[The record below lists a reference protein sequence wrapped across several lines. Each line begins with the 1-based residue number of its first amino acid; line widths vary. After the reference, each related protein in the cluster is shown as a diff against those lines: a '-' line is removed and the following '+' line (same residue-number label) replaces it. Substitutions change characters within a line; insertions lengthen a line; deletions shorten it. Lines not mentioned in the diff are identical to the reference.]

1 MSGQGGPS
9 MRRSDSWT
17 TFAFG
22 LGFGL
27 VAGFV
32 VALLV
37 APKSGQE
44 SREFVKDRVS
54 DVSDRLKEVTADRK
68 KVYTKTWQKGKTK
81 PYADEFEATT

>member
-1 MSGQGGPS
+1 

-17 TFAFG
+17 SFAVG
-22 LGFGL
+22 LGVGL
-27 VAGFV
+27 AAGVV

-44 SREFVKDRVS
+44 SREFVKDRVN

-68 KVYTKTWQKGKTK
+68 KVYTRTWQKGKVK
-81 PYADEFEATT
+81 PYSNEFENTG